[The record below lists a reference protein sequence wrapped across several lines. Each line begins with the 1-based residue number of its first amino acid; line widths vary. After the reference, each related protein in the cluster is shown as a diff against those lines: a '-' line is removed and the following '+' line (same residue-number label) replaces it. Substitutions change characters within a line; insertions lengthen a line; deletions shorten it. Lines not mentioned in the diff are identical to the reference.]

1 VALAAI
7 VAMRMSISNLLEMP
21 RIEDRSKTH
30 RVVSANRIDIVASA
44 LETVQLLL
52 AGHSVATDLPARPF
66 FYRNRPTPDLS
77 LCARPRAGGSLRGN
91 PTHFEKFYRGRTAC
105 LARGAG
111 LDPAVFQAVIRAR
124 HVGI

>member
-52 AGHSVATDLPARPF
+52 AGHSVATDLPARP
-66 FYRNRPTPDLS
+66 LS
-77 LCARPRAGGSLRGN
+77 IETGRRQIFLSV
-91 PTHFEKFYRGRTAC
+91 RGRGPGAPFAGIPRI
-105 LARGAG
+105 LKNSIEAGQLVWRGG
-111 LDPAVFQAVIRAR
+111 PAWTPPFFKR
-124 HVGI
+124 